1 MGSHTD
7 ELARWGRPARMDRTD
22 ARLLGREREL
32 ERLDGL
38 LGDPDG
44 PCLVLVR
51 GEHGVGRSAFLRAAG
66 ERLRARG
73 GAVYAVDCVPGDADL
88 PLLLALRVVMA
99 VRGRGPVAE
108 ALRAVDRG
116 DQTGMEALLRADL
129 ARCAPVTVL
138 VDDVQYA
145 DTGSL
150 AALGR
155 VDVPGVRLVVSEV
168 CLDGAGLVAPEV
180 GRDGEGLVASATCLD
195 GAVPGVRLVAS
206 GASRD
211 GAVPGVRLVASGAS
225 RDGAVPGV
233 WLMASAASWDGARP
247 DTSAPADGN
256 APLLDGPS
264 ADVMVLHPLS
274 PHDTH
279 ALVARWLQAEADT
292 QLSRQIGELTR
303 GLPGAVEALLTAW
316 TRRDVIRVADG
327 HAFVPSRATVPV
339 LPDDDRFLTALDRLG
354 EPARTVA
361 AALSILG
368 PLGEQALQ
376 LTAECTGLSIEA
388 VHEGA
393 RRLTEAGIVDEAP
406 GRPFRLPLTAHSV
419 RERMSPVRRSRLS
432 AVAVEVLWNDGGSE
446 PGETSAH
453 REDAG
458 PGPVDGADALAS
470 RVEPGLCD
478 GTDASAR
485 RVDPESGPGDT
496 PAPRMEPGSRDG
508 TDTSAHRVDLE
519 PGTSAHRA
527 GVEPGL
533 VGGAGASVSRVEPGL
548 CDGTGASAHG
558 VDLEPGTP
566 THHADVEPG
575 LVEGTGTLAHR
586 AGAGPGLV
594 GGADTLASRVE
605 SGLRD
610 GTDTLAHRAEPG
622 RLDPTDTPAHHANA
636 GPLLDGT
643 DVQTYR
649 ADRLADAGS
658 LVDRERAVAELTDA
672 ARQIR
677 PGADDGRVLRW
688 LRAARDLTEHADA
701 RDLVLQQYGITAY
714 LACDYP
720 AARTAAESLLRDPGP
735 TLSDLDLQEA
745 ACLIVAVTAN
755 QRDWSAMSRLGTAHW
770 WDVLPIP
777 ALAKVTGRALALCH
791 LSRWRQTEDLL
802 RTTETVWNTDPRAR
816 AVPVVCL
823 ATAELG
829 LGRPE
834 PYRRALAFDDAP
846 QLPPGKV
853 YSLAGGMVDNLLS
866 RYDLVGTTALLT
878 TTGLTVPV
886 LPPLTRFLHDHLTG
900 RWDQAL
906 ESARRLLAGREI
918 QSTPVADSTLLPA
931 RTAAILLAQGRVTT
945 ALHLVRDAHGPEGT
959 PPHGALHA
967 SEAELLMALGDL
979 DRAERTLRTGLDRA
993 GVHDQVHG
1001 TDELWSLLAQLTS
1014 QAGRDREAAD
1024 CLRRL
1029 EHLVQQTG
1037 TDRTRLLYLLTSAR
1051 VLRDE
1056 ATAHRGLREAVD
1068 LARHRGLPFETATTL
1083 VTVATAGA
1091 VPVTVLHEAYEVFG
1105 WTGASLWRF
1114 HTRTALREAGLAVPG
1129 RRQATTENDHLL
1141 TTLLT
1146 EQLTTRQIARV
1157 LHLTENA
1164 ASRRL
1169 SRLFARTGTRSRTE
1183 LVTASLTPTF
1193 A

>member
-1 MGSHTD
+1 MTVGSHTD
-7 ELARWGRPARMDRTD
+7 ELVRWGRPARMDRAD
-22 ARLLGREREL
+22 DRLTGRERES

-38 LGDPDG
+38 LSDPDG
-44 PCLVLVR
+44 PRCVLVR

-73 GAVYAVDCVPGDADL
+73 GAVYAVDCVPGDADR
-88 PLLLALRVVMA
+88 PLLLALRLVMA
-99 VRGRGPVAE
+99 VRGRRPAAE
-108 ALRAVDRG
+108 ALTAVDRG
-116 DQTGMEALLRADL
+116 DQAAMEALVRADL
-129 ARCAPVTVL
+129 TRRAPVTVL

-145 DTGSL
+145 DPGSL

-155 VDVPGVRLVVSEV
+155 IDVPGVRLVM
-168 CLDGAGLVAPEV
+168 
-180 GRDGEGLVASATCLD
+180 SATCQ
-195 GAVPGVRLVAS
+195 
-206 GASRD
+206 
-211 GAVPGVRLVASGAS
+211 
-225 RDGAVPGV
+225 
-233 WLMASAASWDGARP
+233 

-256 APLLDGPS
+256 APRHMPDGPS
-264 ADVMVLHPLS
+264 ADTVVLHPLS
-274 PHDTH
+274 PHDTE

-292 QLSRQIGELTR
+292 QLARQIGELTR

-376 LTAECTGLSIEA
+376 LTAECTDLSIEA

-393 RRLTEAGIVDEAP
+393 RRLAEAGIVDEAP

-432 AVAVEVLWNDGGSE
+432 AVAVEVLWNDGGPE
-446 PGETSAH
+446 PDETPAHRVDPGPGTSA
-453 REDAG
+453 RRVDAG
-458 PGPVDGADALAS
+458 PGFGDGADISAS
-470 RVEPGLCD
+470 RAEPGLRV
-478 GTDASAR
+478 GTDTWAP
-485 RVDPESGPGDT
+485 RVDPESGTLARRVD
-496 PAPRMEPGSRDG
+496 AGSGLVVG
-508 TDTSAHRVDLE
+508 TDTSAHR
-519 PGTSAHRA
+519 
-527 GVEPGL
+527 
-533 VGGAGASVSRVEPGL
+533 
-548 CDGTGASAHG
+548 
-558 VDLEPGTP
+558 
-566 THHADVEPG
+566 
-575 LVEGTGTLAHR
+575 
-586 AGAGPGLV
+586 
-594 GGADTLASRVE
+594 
-605 SGLRD
+605 
-610 GTDTLAHRAEPG
+610 
-622 RLDPTDTPAHHANA
+622 ANA
-636 GPLLDGT
+636 GTLLDGT

-755 QRDWSAMSRLGTAHW
+755 QRDWPAMSRLGTAHW

-802 RTTETVWNTDPRAR
+802 RTTGTVWNTGPRAR
-816 AVPVVCL
+816 AVPTVCL
-823 ATAELG
+823 AMAELG

-846 QLPPGKV
+846 HLPPGKV
-853 YSLAGGMVDNLLS
+853 YSLAGGMVDNLLT
-866 RYDLVGTTALLT
+866 RYDLVATTTLLS

-886 LPPLTRFLHDHLTG
+886 LPPLSRFLHDHLTG

-918 QSTPVADSTLLPA
+918 PSTPVADSALLPA

-945 ALHLVRDAHGPEGT
+945 ALHLVRDAHGPDGT
-959 PPHGALHA
+959 PPHCSLHA
-967 SEAELLMALGDL
+967 SEAELLMALGDV
-979 DRAERTLRTGLDRA
+979 DGAERTLRTGLDRA
-993 GVHDQVHG
+993 RAHDQVHG
-1001 TDELWSLLAQLTS
+1001 TDELWALLARLTS
-1014 QAGRDREAAD
+1014 RAGRDREAAD

-1029 EHLVQQTG
+1029 ERLVQRTG
-1037 TDRTRLLYLLTSAR
+1037 TDRTRLLHLLASAR

-1056 ATAHRGLREAVD
+1056 APDTARRDLREAVD
-1068 LARHRGLPFETATTL
+1068 LARRRGLPFETATTL
-1083 VTVATAGA
+1083 VTAATAGV
-1091 VPVTVLHEAYEVFG
+1091 VPAALLHEAYEVFG
-1105 WTGASLWRF
+1105 RTGAALWRF
-1114 HTRTALREAGLAVPG
+1114 RTRTALREAGLAVPG

-1146 EQLTTRQIARV
+1146 EQLTTRELAHV

>member
-38 LGDPDG
+38 LGDSDG
-44 PCLVLVR
+44 PRFVLVR

-73 GAVYAVDCVPGDADL
+73 GAVYAVDCVPGDADR

-108 ALRAVDRG
+108 ALTAVDRG
-116 DQTGMEALLRADL
+116 DRAGMEALLRADL

-145 DTGSL
+145 DSGSL

-155 VDVPGVRLVVSEV
+155 VDVPGVRLVVSGA
-168 CLDGAGLVAPEV
+168 CLDGAGLVASEV
-180 GRDGEGLVASATCLD
+180 GRDGEGLVASATCL
-195 GAVPGVRLVAS
+195 
-206 GASRD
+206 D

-393 RRLTEAGIVDEAP
+393 RSLAEAGIVDEAP

-432 AVAVEVLWNDGGSE
+432 AVAVEVLWNDGASE
-446 PGETSAH
+446 PGETSAHRADAEPGPGDTPAHCADPEPGTSAH

-458 PGPVDGADALAS
+458 PGPVG
-470 RVEPGLCD
+470 
-478 GTDASAR
+478 
-485 RVDPESGPGDT
+485 
-496 PAPRMEPGSRDG
+496 G
-508 TDTSAHRVDLE
+508 TDTSAHR
-519 PGTSAHRA
+519 
-527 GVEPGL
+527 
-533 VGGAGASVSRVEPGL
+533 
-548 CDGTGASAHG
+548 
-558 VDLEPGTP
+558 
-566 THHADVEPG
+566 
-575 LVEGTGTLAHR
+575 
-586 AGAGPGLV
+586 
-594 GGADTLASRVE
+594 
-605 SGLRD
+605 
-610 GTDTLAHRAEPG
+610 AEPSL
-622 RLDPTDTPAHHANA
+622 RDPTDTPAHHANA
-636 GPLLDGT
+636 GTLLDGT
-643 DVQTYR
+643 AVQTYR
-649 ADRLADAGS
+649 ADAGS

-677 PGADDGRVLRW
+677 PGTDDGRVLRW

-979 DRAERTLRTGLDRA
+979 DGAERTLRTGLDRA
-993 GVHDQVHG
+993 RAHDQAHG

-1014 QAGRDREAAD
+1014 RAGRDREAAD

-1029 EHLVQQTG
+1029 EHLVRQTG

-1056 ATAHRGLREAVD
+1056 ATAHRDLREAVD
-1068 LARHRGLPFETATTL
+1068 LARRRGLPFETATTL
-1083 VTVATAGA
+1083 MTAATAGA
-1091 VPVTVLHEAYEVFG
+1091 VPATVLHEAYEVFG
-1105 WTGASLWRF
+1105 RTGASLWRF